1 MKKSSSEPSL
11 FNFHRTM
18 NRDID
23 LLMKIETARSVVKS
37 LEAKRSIFDA
47 FVFHI
52 CAKWEILVEDLLLD
66 CLNKDTSRYA
76 EYTGFNLPK
85 HISRETCK
93 AIIIGLQYFDFK
105 SVGDLKKMSNQM
117 LTPLCNPFAKITSA
131 QAKKIDEFFT
141 IRNYLAHRSYKARRS
156 LLKVYQDTYGM
167 RNFVEPGTFLLAREK
182 GAQIPR
188 MGAYINNFKDTANMM
203 GKFLG
208 VPWI

>member
-1 MKKSSSEPSL
+1 
-11 FNFHRTM
+11 
-18 NRDID
+18 
-23 LLMKIETARSVVKS
+23 
-37 LEAKRSIFDA
+37 
-47 FVFHI
+47 
-52 CAKWEILVEDLLLD
+52 
-66 CLNKDTSRYA
+66 
-76 EYTGFNLPK
+76 
-85 HISRETCK
+85 
-93 AIIIGLQYFDFK
+93 
-105 SVGDLKKMSNQM
+105 M